1 MERKEKDGEEGE
13 DDRWVKGDMVILL
26 FFSSEN
32 DLFT

>member
-1 MERKEKDGEEGE
+1 MERKEKDGEEGG
-13 DDRWVKGDMVILL
+13 DDRWGQGRHGHLL